1 MVDMIH
7 ATAEFLNLFVA
18 TVLAGGELSAGRWTG
33 IARPALFRVIS
44 GIRRPAAQ
52 SST

>member
-1 MVDMIH
+1 MVDMIR
-7 ATAEFLNLFVA
+7 AIAEFLNLFLA
-18 TVLAGGELSAGRWTG
+18 TVLSGVKYREVDG